1 METEHEF
8 LECLGDLIVGGAI
21 IEIQEFV
28 GILEWVALAREEGHF
43 GIGEKLY
50 HPKLDSFRI

>member
-43 GIGEKLY
+43 ISLCGCK
-50 HPKLDSFRI
+50 